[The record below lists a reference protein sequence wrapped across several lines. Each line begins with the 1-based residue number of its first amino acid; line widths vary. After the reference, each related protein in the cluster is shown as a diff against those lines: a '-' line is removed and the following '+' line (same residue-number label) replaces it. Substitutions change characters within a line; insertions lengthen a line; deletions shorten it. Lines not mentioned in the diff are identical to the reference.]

1 MKNLRRYERELERER
16 EKLGRLID
24 ETMDIPIAENEAILE
39 QSRKVDELIARV
51 QKERESIRRYRDD
64 HAR

>member
-1 MKNLRRYERELERER
+1 MKNLQRYEQELERER

-39 QSRKVDELIARV
+39 QSHKVDELIARV
-51 QKERESIRRYRDD
+51 QTERESIRRSRDD
-64 HAR
+64 RTR

>member
-1 MKNLRRYERELERER
+1 MNNLQRYEKELERER

-51 QKERESIRRYRDD
+51 QKERESIRRSRDD

>member
-1 MKNLRRYERELERER
+1 LKNLQRYEQELERER

-39 QSRKVDELIARV
+39 QSHKVDELIARV
-51 QKERESIRRYRDD
+51 QTERESIRRSRDD
-64 HAR
+64 RTR

>member
-16 EKLGRLID
+16 EKLERLID

-39 QSRKVDELIARV
+39 QSHKVDELVAKLR
-51 QKERESIRRYRDD
+51 KEKESIRRSRDD
-64 HAR
+64 RT